1 MTALVRAELL
11 KLRSAR
17 ITTWLLLATLALVTL
32 TVVAST
38 PTVDSESSLT
48 LVDPALLAVVVGSAF
63 GVPQVLI
70 ALYGTT
76 AFTQEFRYGTV
87 TLTYLVEP
95 RRPRI
100 FIAKWLALALVSVV
114 VTTATL
120 ALAVPLAILMIQ
132 HRDGDVT
139 VGAQFW
145 QTIAASFGVMA
156 LYAVIGVA
164 LGALIRNQIIA
175 VSALLVWMLAVE
187 WIVVPSYPSVGRW
200 LPLGAASA
208 VMQLEPSIGLDGKLL
223 PAAVGGFVLAAYAA
237 VAAALALRFAP
248 QRDVL

>member
-1 MTALVRAELL
+1 MTALVHAELL

-17 ITTWLLLATLALVTL
+17 LTTWLLLATLALVTL

-48 LVDPALLAVVVGSAF
+48 LRDPRLLAVVVGSAF

-87 TLTYLVEP
+87 TMTYLGEP

-100 FIAKWLALALVSVV
+100 FLAKWLALALVSVV
-114 VTTATL
+114 VSTATL
-120 ALAVPLAILMIQ
+120 ALAVPLAIVMIQ
-132 HRDGDVT
+132 SRDGEVT
-139 VGAQFW
+139 AGAQFW

-156 LYAVIGVA
+156 LYSVIGVA

-223 PAAVGGFVLAAYAA
+223 PAAIGGLVLAAYAA
-237 VAAALALRFAP
+237 VAAALALRAAP
-248 QRDVL
+248 QRDLL

>member
-1 MTALVRAELL
+1 MR
-11 KLRSAR
+11 
-17 ITTWLLLATLALVTL
+17 
-32 TVVAST
+32 
-38 PTVDSESSLT
+38 
-48 LVDPALLAVVVGSAF
+48 
-63 GVPQVLI
+63 VLI

-76 AFTQEFRYGTV
+76 AFTQEFRYGTI
-87 TLTYLVEP
+87 TQTYLGQP
-95 RRPRI
+95 RRTRI
-100 FIAKWLALALVSVV
+100 FIAKWLALASASVA

-120 ALAVPLAILMIQ
+120 ALALPLAIVVIQ
-132 HRDGDVT
+132 YRHGEVSM
-139 VGAQFW
+139 GAQFW

-164 LGALIRNQIIA
+164 VGALIRNQIIA

-208 VMQLEPSIGLDGKLL
+208 VMQLEPSIGLEGKLL
-223 PAAVGGFVLAAYAA
+223 PAALGGLVLAAYAA
-237 VAAALALRFAP
+237 VSAALALRFAP

>member
-17 ITTWLLLATLALVTL
+17 ITTWLLLASLALVTL
-32 TVVAST
+32 TVIAST
-38 PTVDSESSLT
+38 PTANSESSLS
-48 LVDPALLAVVVGSAF
+48 LDDPSLLAVVVGSAF

-76 AFTQEFRYGTV
+76 AFTQEFRYGTI
-87 TLTYLVEP
+87 TQTYLGEP
-95 RRPRI
+95 RRTRI
-100 FIAKWLALALVSVV
+100 FSAKWLALALVSVV

-120 ALAVPLAILMIQ
+120 VLAVPLATALI
-132 HRDGDVT
+132 HYRNGDVT
-139 VGAQFW
+139 AGAQFW
-145 QTIAASFGVMA
+145 QTIAASFGVMV

-164 LGALIRNQIIA
+164 LGALIRNQIVA
-175 VSALLVWMLAVE
+175 VPALLVWMLAVE
-187 WIVVPSYPSVGRW
+187 WIVVPSYPPVGRW

-208 VMQLEPSIGLDGKLL
+208 VMQLESSIGLDGKLL
-223 PAAVGGFVLAAYAA
+223 PPVFGGLVLAAYAA
-237 VAAALALRFAP
+237 GAAALALWAAP